1 MEKERRRS
9 LISGQRDFPRSAA
22 DAPHSPCSELSRM
35 TRTTVEGL
43 LERSGSRIHY
53 WITGP
58 KDAPLVTFTPGATMD
73 HQMFDAQPPAVVG
86 ARYVHARESPLCSNR
101 SSGPN

>member
-1 MEKERRRS
+1 
-9 LISGQRDFPRSAA
+9 
-22 DAPHSPCSELSRM
+22 M

-73 HQMFDAQPPAVVG
+73 H
-86 ARYVHARESPLCSNR
+86 
-101 SSGPN
+101 

>member
-1 MEKERRRS
+1 
-9 LISGQRDFPRSAA
+9 
-22 DAPHSPCSELSRM
+22 M

-73 HQMFDAQPPAVVG
+73 HQMFDAQRPAVVG
-86 ARYVHARESPLCSNR
+86 AGYLQARESPLCSKR
-101 SSGPN
+101 ASGPN